1 LGLHFFGLNKD
12 RVSESRIALFR
23 EIHQIVFHG
32 NGGYDWHTVYNMPN
46 WLRHFTFHEIKQ
58 YNTPPEEQDNGG
70 NTKTVIGSDG
80 TIKLPELI
88 EKAHNNKK
96 TSYK

>member
-1 LGLHFFGLNKD
+1 M
-12 RVSESRIALFR
+12 
-23 EIHQIVFHG
+23 FHG

-58 YNTPPEEQDNGG
+58 YNAPSEEQDNSVGG
-70 NTKTVIGSDG
+70 TKTVIGSDG

-96 TSYK
+96 TLYK